1 MNTTKKILIL
11 LTSCFLVSCKL
22 NTVSNNATIT
32 FKNPEYDFGELEL
45 NGNGNYSFVFNNTG
59 DTPLFIQDVK
69 TSCGCTVPQWPSKPI
84 KPGRSSEIKINYD
97 TKHTGRFH
105 KTITVY
111 YNGKDSPITL
121 TIKGIVDSPDDI
133 TKK

>member
-11 LTSCFLVSCKL
+11 LTSCFLVSFKL

-32 FKNPEYDFGELEL
+32 FKNSEYDFGELKM
-45 NGNGNYSFVFNNTG
+45 NGNGNYSFIFNNTG
-59 DTPLFIQDVK
+59 DIPLYIQDVK
-69 TSCGCTVPQWPSKPI
+69 TSCGCTVPLWPSKPI

-97 TKHTGRFH
+97 TRHPGRFH

-121 TIKGIVDSPDDI
+121 TINGSVDYPDDI
-133 TKK
+133 TKE

>member
-32 FKNPEYDFGELEL
+32 FKNSEYDFGQLEL

-59 DTPLFIQDVK
+59 DTPLNIQDVK

-97 TKHTGRFH
+97 TKHPGRFH

-121 TIKGIVDSPDDI
+121 TIKGSVDYPDDI
-133 TKK
+133 TKE